1 MGQIDDQIVFPLLCL
16 PGCPGVPESLFPGQ
30 IQLDG
35 DVLQGIRQLDGLL
48 AGAGQLLRCGG
59 YHVQLF
65 DGLGDEIETDDHPA
79 DEYREDADENDIFFD
94 PLKKVI
100 DQ

>member
-1 MGQIDDQIVFPLLCL
+1 MGQIDDQIVFPLFCL

-48 AGAGQLLRCGG
+48 TGAGQLLRCAG
-59 YHVQLF
+59 HHIQLF
-65 DGLGDEIETDDHPA
+65 DWFGDEIEADDYPSCQHR
-79 DEYREDADENDIFFD
+79 DDADKNDIFFD